1 MDFSERTLIFK
12 YQSFIVLLRSI
23 INPKLKF
30 KMKKLLFISALA
42 LLFYSCSNQNEKLS
56 DPNIDAKV
64 VMQLGHFWGIS
75 DLCYFPD
82 GKKIVSSGWDAS
94 VRVWDVELSRE
105 LMVFKGKTPEEGFGN
120 IVKVDVSPDGN
131 FIAAA
136 SERGKVYLLNATEGT
151 IQKTID
157 VANNRISALS
167 FSPDGKTLA
176 CGGYNKTI
184 SIIEVATGQIKS
196 KLEGHTGIINDLDFD
211 KEGKFIASSGNDS
224 SCVVWDITTQK
235 QVKKIKFKFN
245 TNGVQFS
252 CDGSMLAVN
261 VNWDKKIYVYDTK
274 VYTEKAVLE
283 GYCTHFTFEQAHNDL
298 IAING
303 SKTVVWN
310 VKDKKIVK
318 EIQNGGSNI
327 KISPDGS
334 TLASSDMAGIELFNI
349 ETGKKIKNFAMN
361 VRTPSKVHVSRTGK
375 FLITENS
382 HISSVGG
389 PDLLSYPID
398 TNNKFKSYHT
408 SGSGSNILT
417 FEGDK
422 DMMFAEKSWGDLN
435 FYDLTTG
442 ATVRGIKDKL
452 TTPVCIT
459 PDGKTLVAKDKQ
471 TSDSYAIFDISNG
484 DKKQE
489 LVNTKAYHYFSG
501 ISPDG
506 KYYAMLTM
514 DFFKVWELPSGKEA
528 KAYEGR
534 NDFDNV
540 LFFSMLEEKYVVGM
554 YLSGYFV
561 VKDVMT
567 GAEILRTE
575 TKTSIRDAAL
585 SPDKKSIALACD
597 DWTVK
602 IVDVA
607 TKAINKTIKG
617 HEGSV
622 TSVAFSKK
630 GEYVFS
636 ASQDKTI
643 KVWETATGLELLTIL
658 GLEKMGEYE
667 GESKDFVIV
676 APNGRIDGTKEG
688 INYVLYMQKEKEIV
702 PATEYWD
709 KIYTPNLLGRTL
721 GQDF

>member
-1 MDFSERTLIFK
+1 
-12 YQSFIVLLRSI
+12 
-23 INPKLKF
+23 
-30 KMKKLLFISALA
+30 MKKLLFISALA
-42 LLFYSCSNQNEKLS
+42 LFFYSCSNQNEKLS
-56 DPNIDAKV
+56 DPKIDAKV

-75 DLCYFPD
+75 DLCFFPD

-94 VRVWDVELSRE
+94 VRIWDVELARE
-105 LMVFKGKTPEEGFGN
+105 LIVFKGKTPEESLGN
-120 IVKVDVSPDGN
+120 IVKVDVSPDGKK
-131 FIAAA
+131 IGAA
-136 SERGKVYLLNATEGT
+136 SERGKVYLLNASEGT
-151 IQKTID
+151 IHKTIE
-157 VANNRISALS
+157 VSNNRISALA
-167 FSPDGKTLA
+167 FSPDGKILT

-184 SIIEVATGQIKS
+184 SIIDVATGQIS
-196 KLEGHTGIINDLDFD
+196 SNLAGHTGIINDLNFD
-211 KEGKFIASSGNDS
+211 KDGKFIASAGNDS
-224 SCVVWDITTQK
+224 SCVVWDIAAKK

-245 TNGVQFS
+245 TNGAQYS
-252 CDGSMLAVN
+252 SDGSMLAVN
-261 VNWDKKIYVYDTK
+261 INWDKKIYVYDTK
-274 VYTEKAVLE
+274 NYSEKAVLD
-283 GYCTHFTFEQAHNDL
+283 GYFTNFVFDQSNNI

-303 SKTVVWN
+303 AKTLLLN
-310 VKDKKIVK
+310 IKDKKAIK

-327 KISPDGS
+327 KISPDGT
-334 TLASSDMAGIELFNI
+334 TLASSSMAGIELFNI
-349 ETGKKIKNFAMN
+349 ESGKKIKNFAMN
-361 VRTPSKVHVSRTGK
+361 VRTPSKLHLSPTGR
-375 FLITENS
+375 FLISENS

-398 TNNKFKSYHT
+398 TSNKFKSYHT
-408 SGSGSNILT
+408 SGSGSNIIS
-417 FEGDK
+417 FEGEK
-422 DMMFAEKSWGDLN
+422 DILFAEKSWGDLN

-484 DKKQE
+484 EKKQE

-506 KYYAMLTM
+506 KYFAMLTM

-540 LFFSMLEEKYVVGM
+540 LFFSMLDEKYVAGM

-561 VKDVMT
+561 VKDVLT

-575 TKTSIRDAAL
+575 TKASVRDAAFSL
-585 SPDKKSIALACD
+585 DKKSISLACD

-602 IVDVA
+602 IVDIA

-617 HEGSV
+617 HEGPV

-630 GEYVFS
+630 GNYVFS
-636 ASQDKTI
+636 SSQDKTV
-643 KVWETATGLELLTIL
+643 KVWEAATGLELLTIL
-658 GLEKMGEYE
+658 GIEKMGEYE
-667 GESKDFVIV
+667 GEGKDFVIV

-688 INYVLYMQKEKEIV
+688 INHVLFMQKGKEIV
-702 PATEYWD
+702 PVSEYWD